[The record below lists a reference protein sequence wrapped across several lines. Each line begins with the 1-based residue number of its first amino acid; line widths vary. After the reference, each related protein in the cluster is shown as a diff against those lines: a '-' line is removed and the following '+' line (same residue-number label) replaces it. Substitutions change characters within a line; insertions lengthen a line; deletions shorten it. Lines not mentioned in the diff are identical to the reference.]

1 MAQSGQHWDG
11 GWNSSHGDRRI
22 SGGSGKSGIVYHRAS
37 VFFSLGAWA
46 CGFLEEKG
54 AGGDRLCAVFADFL
68 FDNVGAVTVMK
79 GSLTVEA
86 ALVVPIVLL
95 CIFQFLTQ
103 GITLYCQVVE
113 LAEEQ
118 EFWEEYDP
126 PGRFRQL
133 ELLEELVGDHA

>member
-1 MAQSGQHWDG
+1 M
-11 GWNSSHGDRRI
+11 
-22 SGGSGKSGIVYHRAS
+22 
-37 VFFSLGAWA
+37 
-46 CGFLEEKG
+46 
-54 AGGDRLCAVFADFL
+54 
-68 FDNVGAVTVMK
+68 TVMK

-95 CIFQFLTQ
+95 CIFQLLTQ